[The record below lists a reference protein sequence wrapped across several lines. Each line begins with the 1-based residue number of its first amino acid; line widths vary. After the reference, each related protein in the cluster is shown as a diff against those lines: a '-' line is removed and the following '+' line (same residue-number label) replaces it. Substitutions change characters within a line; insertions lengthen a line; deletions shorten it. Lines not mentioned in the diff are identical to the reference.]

1 MNKAQL
7 VISGAEAVM
16 VQYGINPN
24 VSEPGKKTSDFLTFY
39 FTHTHTY
46 NYVTF

>member
-7 VISGAEAVM
+7 VISISGAEAVM

-24 VSEPGKKTSDFLTFY
+24 VSEPDKKTSDFLTFH
-39 FTHTHTY
+39 FT
-46 NYVTF
+46 